1 MLKPPKSS
9 ATGAFSARTPPL
21 ATTWRDPWQPEFVGT
36 LVFVLRD
43 QEVLLIHKKTGH
55 GQGKINAPG
64 GKLEARERV
73 AECAVRETREE
84 VGLQIT
90 DLVCRAELRFV
101 EQQGPQWLGY
111 AFTTRNFSGQPGE
124 TPEAKPFWCPQADV
138 PYARMWDDD
147 RIWLPQILAQEQ
159 CGGDVLLVAD
169 LLFRDGCLLEHK
181 LCSADRAAAAL
192 EI

>member
-1 MLKPPKSS
+1 MLQ
-9 ATGAFSARTPPL
+9 L

-43 QEVLLIHKKTGH
+43 DEVLLIHKKTGH

-64 GKLEARERV
+64 GKLEAAESV
-73 AECAVRETREE
+73 AECATREVREE
-84 VGLQIT
+84 VGLEVT
-90 DLVCRAELRFV
+90 DLMCRAEMRFV

-111 AFTTRNFSGQPGE
+111 AFTTRSFTGQPAE
-124 TPEAKPFWCPQADV
+124 TPEAKPFWSLQADI
-138 PYARMWDDD
+138 PYPQMWDDD

-159 CGGDVLLVAD
+159 CGEETLLITD
-169 LLFRDGCLLEHK
+169 LLFRDGRMLQHISR
-181 LCSADRAAAAL
+181 SASRTDAAL

>member
-73 AECAVRETREE
+73 A
-84 VGLQIT
+84 
-90 DLVCRAELRFV
+90 
-101 EQQGPQWLGY
+101 
-111 AFTTRNFSGQPGE
+111 
-124 TPEAKPFWCPQADV
+124 
-138 PYARMWDDD
+138 
-147 RIWLPQILAQEQ
+147 
-159 CGGDVLLVAD
+159 
-169 LLFRDGCLLEHK
+169 
-181 LCSADRAAAAL
+181 
-192 EI
+192 